1 MNRLKLIQICENSN
15 RLKIIKND
23 YTWCMEQAALS
34 QNVSGHTRKVHTLK
48 QQVAVIEQRLFFI
61 TTSSRLQKV
70 FFNPITSFSS
80 SVYVADGK
88 STCPPPPTNVLRAQM
103 LLLFLHAG
111 RKKTFQNHRPVSTWK
126 SFCCRP
132 LLPSTSSLICQGF
145 SAHSGFS
152 HNSAQTVGEWAQNGT
167 AAAAP
172 EDRRTDGHADS
183 VHPGR

>member
-1 MNRLKLIQICENSN
+1 M
-15 RLKIIKND
+15 
-23 YTWCMEQAALS
+23 
-34 QNVSGHTRKVHTLK
+34 
-48 QQVAVIEQRLFFI
+48 IEQRLFFI

-88 STCPPPPTNVLRAQM
+88 STCPPPPKNVLRAQM

-111 RKKTFQNHRPVSTWK
+111 RKKTFQSHRPVSTWK

-152 HNSAQTVGEWAQNGT
+152 YNSAQTVGEWAQNGT

-183 VHPGR
+183 VHPGRWDHSFSLLWWLMFPSSSHLCQVLCQYFMQISPLEFFNVRT